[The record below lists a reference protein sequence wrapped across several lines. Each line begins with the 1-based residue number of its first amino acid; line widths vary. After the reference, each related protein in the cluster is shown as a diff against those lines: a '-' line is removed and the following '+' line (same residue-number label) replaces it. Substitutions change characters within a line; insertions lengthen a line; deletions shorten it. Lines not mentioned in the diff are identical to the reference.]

1 MKLNWKFEKFNQEN
15 IIIYSKLKLSSCLK
29 HWHMCILHWAE
40 SSYVISL
47 RTMQGLQTSVES
59 GLFVNKIVY
68 MYIM

>member
-15 IIIYSKLKLSSCLK
+15 IIIYSKLWIPVWSIDICAY
-29 HWHMCILHWAE
+29 ILHWAE

>member
-15 IIIYSKLKLSSCLK
+15 IIIYSKLWIPVWSIDICAY
-29 HWHMCILHWAE
+29 CIELNPH
-40 SSYVISL
+40 VISL